1 MLSSMV
7 PRLPLIWRKD
17 GNPKNQHRPYSQIT
31 TDNYD
36 NKNPRVN
43 ASGQIVWQK
52 WDGKDYEV
60 YLYD

>member
-1 MLSSMV
+1 MGTQKISTG
-7 PRLPLIWRKD
+7 LIT
-17 GNPKNQHRPYSQIT
+17 QIT

-36 NKNPRVN
+36 NKNLRVN

-52 WDGKDYEV
+52 WDGNDYEV